1 MNSKWKGIIEEKEF
15 GSVMLGSSYFREKLS
30 HVLEREVEAL
40 EICDD
45 YEIANWQLKQAE
57 TNGKRKALQL
67 VLKLIKEKD

>member
-1 MNSKWKGIIEEKEF
+1 MNSKWKGIIDEGEF
-15 GSVMLGSSYFREKLS
+15 GNVMLGSSVFRERLSKL
-30 HVLEREVEAL
+30 LEKEVEAL

-67 VLKLIKEKD
+67 VLRLIKEKD